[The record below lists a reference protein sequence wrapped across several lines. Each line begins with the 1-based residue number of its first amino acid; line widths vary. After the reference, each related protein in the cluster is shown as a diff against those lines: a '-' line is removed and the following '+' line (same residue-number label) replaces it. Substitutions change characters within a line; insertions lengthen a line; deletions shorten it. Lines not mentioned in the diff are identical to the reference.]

1 MSSNVVYT
9 SIFDKYDEI
18 QKQNLP
24 DGWDWQCFS
33 EENSL
38 PIYEDNNRNAKRFKV
53 LPHRYLQDYEYSIF
67 IDGNMTVRGNIDELI
82 EKYLSDA
89 NVAFFSHNENNLDA
103 RNSAYDEAQTI
114 FDLGEKNIKRSPER
128 GILNYKDN
136 PFVIQKQMERYRM
149 LRYPAN
155 DGLITGMVILRRHNE
170 KDCIETM
177 ENWWTEIKYNS
188 KRDQLSFNYCAWKND
203 LKFNYMDGDS
213 RDNEYFYRDTK
224 PHVGKKCKM

>member
-1 MSSNVVYT
+1 MSDRIIYT
-9 SIFDKYDEI
+9 SVFGGYDKVAM
-18 QKQNLP
+18 QKSK
-24 DGWDWQCFS
+24 GWDWKCFS
-33 EENSL
+33 EDNSL
-38 PIYEDNNRNAKRFKV
+38 SLYEDNNRNAKRFKI
-53 LPHRYLQDYEYSIF
+53 LPHRYFEDYEYSVF
-67 IDGNMTVRGNIDELI
+67 IDGNMTVRGNLDKLI

-89 NVAFFSHNENNLDA
+89 NVAFFSHNNNNLDA

-114 FDLGEKNIKRSPER
+114 FDLGEKNMKISPDR

-136 PFVIQKQMERYRM
+136 PYVIQKQMERYRI

-177 ENWWTEIKYNS
+177 EDWWTEIKYNS

-224 PHVGKKCKM
+224 PHVGKK

>member
-9 SIFDKYDEI
+9 SIFGGYDEV

-24 DGWDWQCFS
+24 DGRDWKCFS
-33 EENSL
+33 EDNSL
-38 PIYEDNNRNAKRFKV
+38 SLYEDNNRNAKRFKI
-53 LPHRYLQDYEYSIF
+53 LPHRHLQDYEYSIF
-67 IDGNMTVRGNIDELI
+67 IDGNMTVRGNLDELI

-89 NVAFFSHNENNLDA
+89 NVAFFSHGYNHLDA

-114 FDLGEKNIKRSPER
+114 FDLGEKNMKVSPER

-136 PFVIQKQMERYRM
+136 PYVIQKQMERYRI

-155 DGLITGMVILRRHNE
+155 NGLITGMVILRRHNE
-170 KDCIETM
+170 DDCIRTM
-177 ENWWTEIKYNS
+177 EDWWTEIKYNS

-213 RDNEYFYRDTK
+213 RDNEYFYRDTN
-224 PHVGKKCKM
+224 PHVGKL

>member
-114 FDLGEKNIKRSPER
+114 FDLGEKNMKRSPER

-136 PFVIQKQMERYRM
+136 PFVIQKQMERYRI

-177 ENWWTEIKYNS
+177 EDWWTEIKYNS

-224 PHVGKKCKM
+224 PHIGKK

>member
-1 MSSNVVYT
+1 MSDRIIYT
-9 SIFDKYDEI
+9 SVFGGYDKVVE
-18 QKQNLP
+18 QTSS
-24 DGWDWQCFS
+24 GWDWKCFS

-38 PIYEDNNRNAKRFKV
+38 PIYEDNNRNAKRFKI
-53 LPHRYLQDYEYSIF
+53 LPHRYFQDYEYSVF
-67 IDGNMTVRGNIDELI
+67 IDGNMTVRGNLDDLID
-82 EKYLSDA
+82 KYLSDT
-89 NVAFFSHNENNLDA
+89 NVAFFSHGNNHLDA

-114 FDLGEKNIKRSPER
+114 FDLGEKNMKVSPER

-136 PFVIQKQMERYRM
+136 PYVIQKQMERYRI

-170 KDCIETM
+170 ADCIKTM
-177 ENWWTEIKYNS
+177 EDWWTEIKYNS

-213 RDNEYFYRDTK
+213 RDNKYFYRDTN
-224 PHVGKKCKM
+224 PHIGKK